1 MATHYENLSSNT
13 LFHFT
18 PKLEYLES
26 ILINTFQPRY
36 SLENTSFLSPKHFNM
51 EMGFPMVCFCDIPL
65 SKLKR
70 HIGTYGN
77 YGIGLKKEWGRK
89 NHLSPIFYTRK
100 GSNTSSS
107 FEHLMYWFNSIKDKL
122 TEEEQKLYSQR
133 FSEILMHTKPYYGK
147 MYRDGKPINRRF
159 YDEREWRWIP
169 KLDNNKFRSHISKS
183 EFENSYDSFNLAIS
197 KHRRLKFTPND
208 IEYLILNN
216 ENEIDS
222 FIDILEMVK
231 LNYDPKTIKKLTSRI
246 ITKDQIRN
254 DF

>member
-36 SLENTSFLSPKHFNM
+36 SIEDLNLYKNKVLNKPM
-51 EMGFPMVCFCDIPL
+51 AYPMVCFCDIPL

-77 YGIGLKKEWGRK
+77 YGIGLKKSWGRR
-89 NHLSPIFYTRK
+89 NNLSPVIYTRK
-100 GSNTSSS
+100 GSKTALT
-107 FEHLMYWFNSIKDKL
+107 FEHLINWNKSINQKL
-122 TEEEQKLYSQR
+122 TIDEQKDFSRR
-133 FSEILMHTKPYYGK
+133 FSEILMHTKPYYGSMNRNDK
-147 MYRDGKPINRRF
+147 IIKRRF

-169 KLDNNKFRSHISKS
+169 ELDPNLFQSHLIETDFERIQHFNSKIA
-183 EFENSYDSFNLAIS
+183 N
-197 KHRRLKFTPND
+197 HRKLKFSPND

-216 ENEIDS
+216 ESEIS
-222 FIDILEMVK
+222 EFIDILEMVK
-231 LNYDPKTIKKLTSRI
+231 VGFDEKTVKKLTSRI
-246 ITKDQIRN
+246 ITKDQIQK